1 MYDVPDQTGKLAVVT
16 GANSGTGK
24 EAAKRLAAAG
34 ARVVMAVRTPAKGEA
49 ARAEILAE
57 HPDAQLEVR
66 RIDLA
71 DLASVQE
78 FADGLTADE
87 PHLDLLVNNAGVMH
101 PPTRITTKD
110 NFELQ
115 FGSNFLGPFALTVRL
130 LPLVL
135 AAPAPRIATMAS
147 GAANFGR
154 IHFDD
159 LQWERRYR
167 RMAAYS
173 QSKLADLMMSNHLA
187 KLSAD
192 RGWGLLSVAAHPGFT
207 RTNLQTAGA
216 SLGRERPSRLVQFG
230 ERFNPLPSQGV
241 EIGTEPL
248 LFAATSPD
256 AQPGAYY
263 GPSGRLGL
271 IGPTTLVKA
280 PKNALDPE
288 TNARLWSV
296 AESLTGVSLPAS
308 GPILR
313 K

>member
-1 MYDVPDQTGKLAVVT
+1 MYDVPDQAGKLAVVT

-24 EAAKRLAAAG
+24 EATKRLAAAG
-34 ARVVMAVRTPAKGEA
+34 ARVIMAVRTPAKGEA

-78 FADGLTADE
+78 FADGLAADE
-87 PHLDLLVNNAGVMH
+87 P
-101 PPTRITTKD
+101 
-110 NFELQ
+110 
-115 FGSNFLGPFALTVRL
+115 
-130 LPLVL
+130 
-135 AAPAPRIATMAS
+135 
-147 GAANFGR
+147 
-154 IHFDD
+154 
-159 LQWERRYR
+159 
-167 RMAAYS
+167 
-173 QSKLADLMMSNHLA
+173 LADLMMSNHLA

-216 SLGRERPSRLVQFG
+216 SLGRERPSRLTHWG
-230 ERFNPLPSQGV
+230 LRFNPLPTQGV
-241 EIGTEPL
+241 EVGTEPL
-248 LFAATSPD
+248 LFAATGPD

-271 IGPTTLVKA
+271 VGPTTLVKA

-288 TNARLWSV
+288 ANARLWSV
-296 AESLTGVSLPAS
+296 AEGLTGVSLPAS